1 MTRKIPAVI
10 AMVLFFMPRAV
21 PQNLPPC
28 ARVPIPCEQLK
39 LREIE
44 LQVLTNL
51 EKQNAH
57 AIQLRNP
64 TFFQDVYA
72 DDFSGYTWYGL
83 PLNKTKLVQ
92 SIQTSGEQFQSVVA
106 SDIQVKMFLDSASV
120 LSLRTEHGASAGKE
134 IARQFRVLRV
144 YVYTTRGWRIVSQVE
159 TLLPS
164 AMSR

>member
-1 MTRKIPAVI
+1 MTRKLPALL
-10 AMVLFFMPRAV
+10 AMLLFSVPRAV

-44 LQVLTNL
+44 LQVLVNL

-57 AIQLRNP
+57 AIQLGNP
-64 TFFQDVYA
+64 SFFQDIYA
-72 DDFSGYTWYGL
+72 DDFSGYTWYGM
-83 PLNKTKLVQ
+83 PLSKIKLIQ
-92 SIQTSGEQFQSVVA
+92 LIQTSGEKFQNVVA

-120 LSLRTEHGASAGKE
+120 LSLRTEHGASGGKE

-144 YVYTTRGWRIVSQVE
+144 YIYTGRGWKVVSQVE

-164 AMSR
+164 TMSR